1 MKPHLEILPP
11 PQRAF
16 WDEHARSI
24 PEGWVLYDGTAIALR
39 YGHRSSVDFDFFSH
53 HALDEDRLRRDLGP
67 LQGGTVVVRRPDTLI
82 VAAPVGGVEVRLSFF
97 GSVGFGRVD
106 KPDQLAGKFPIASPL
121 DLLATKL
128 KVLLQRIEPKDY
140 LDVEALLR
148 GGLSI
153 NQGVSA
159 ALTLF
164 PDQINP
170 LDIAK
175 AVGWFQEG
183 NLDALLSEGV
193 REFLTAASASFQ
205 PDLATMALASR
216 ELGPGAPD

>member
-1 MKPHLEILPP
+1 M
-11 PQRAF
+11 
-16 WDEHARSI
+16 
-24 PEGWVLYDGTAIALR
+24 
-39 YGHRSSVDFDFFSH
+39 DFDFFSSREF
-53 HALDEDRLRRDLGP
+53 DEDRLRRDVGP
-67 LQGGTVVVRRPDTLI
+67 LREGTVVVRQPGTLI
-82 VAAPVGGVEVRLSFF
+82 VAAPVGDGEVRLSFF
-97 GSVGFGRVD
+97 GSIGIGRVD
-106 KPDQLAGKFPIASPL
+106 NPDQLTGKFPIASPL

-140 LDVEALLR
+140 LDVEVLLR
-148 GGLSI
+148 GGLSL

-159 ALTLF
+159 ALALY

-193 REFLTAASASFQ
+193 RDFLTAAADLFQ
-205 PDLATMALASR
+205 PDSDAMALASR
-216 ELGPGAPD
+216 DLGPGAPD

>member
-24 PEGWVLYDGTAIALR
+24 PESWVLYGGTAVALR

-53 HALDEDRLRRDLGP
+53 HQLDEDHLRRDLTP
-67 LQGGTVVVRRPDTLI
+67 LRDGTVVVRQPDTLI
-82 VAAPVGGVEVRLSFF
+82 VAAPVGDGEVRLSFF
-97 GSVGFGRVD
+97 GSIGIGRVD
-106 KPDQLAGKFPIASPL
+106 KPDQLTGRFPIASPL

-128 KVLLQRIEPKDY
+128 KVLLQRVEPKDY
-140 LDVEALLR
+140 LDVEVLLR
-148 GGLSI
+148 GGLSL

-159 ALTLF
+159 ALALF
-164 PDQINP
+164 PGQINP

-175 AVGWFQEG
+175 AVGWFKDG
-183 NLDALLSEGV
+183 DLDARLPEDV
-193 REFLTAASASFQ
+193 KDFLTAASVSFQ
-205 PDLATMALASR
+205 PEVRAMKLAAR
-216 ELGPGAPD
+216 ELGPGAVA

>member
-24 PEGWVLYDGTAIALR
+24 PEGWVLYGGAAIALR

-53 HALDEDRLRRDLGP
+53 HELDEDRLRRDLSP

-82 VAAPVGGVEVRLSFF
+82 VAAPVGGGEVRLSFF

-106 KPDQLAGKFPIASPL
+106 MPDQIAGKFPIASPL

-128 KVLLQRIEPKDY
+128 KVLLQRIEAKDY

-164 PDQINP
+164 PDQVNP

-216 ELGPGAPD
+216 ELGPSAPD